1 MKRWIARSAC
11 VASLMAV
18 AACTKPAPPP
28 VAPPPVVAPA
38 PAPMPRPYPPNSS
51 APNLII
57 PITDLNGR
65 RLTPNVDLSPQQA
78 LWHLRIALNVAA
90 LNCRGAEGPTLISN
104 YTRFLTNN
112 RTAIAASERWVI
124 ADQGRKSG
132 TNGIA
137 ARDALSTRLYNYFAQ
152 PPVLQRFCPIAF
164 NISGLAAVEPA
175 ANILPFSTQRLA
187 EIDQPFVD
195 FYADYSRYQA
205 DFAVWQAQNPAMSTV
220 QPAVVAPS
228 TVNSLPQPA
237 VQPVPHSGGT
247 TTGQIPPGG
256 SR

>member
-11 VASLMAV
+11 VASVMAV
-18 AACTKPAPPP
+18 AACTTPAPPP
-28 VAPPPVVAPA
+28 PPPPPPVVTPA

-51 APNLII
+51 APNLVI
-57 PITDLNGR
+57 PITDLSGR

-90 LNCRGAEGPTLISN
+90 LNCRGAEGPTLIAN
-104 YTRFLTNN
+104 YGRFLTNN

-124 ADQGRKSG
+124 ADQGRKTG
-132 TNGIA
+132 TNGVA
-137 ARDALSTRLYNYFAQ
+137 ARDTLSTRLYNYFAQ

-164 NISGLAAVEPA
+164 NISGLAAVEPTA
-175 ANILPFSTQRLA
+175 TILPFSSQRLA

-195 FYADYSRYQA
+195 FYAAYAQYQA
-205 DFAVWQAQNPAMSTV
+205 DFALWHAQNPAMSTV

-228 TVNSLPQPA
+228 TVSTLPQPA
-237 VQPVPHSGGT
+237 TQTVPQTTVQT
-247 TTGQIPPGG
+247 PPGG